1 MTQPAF
7 GPAPASP
14 ARAIPLVAQFTRGE
28 LRWGDLRAI
37 VAMAADADDDI
48 VNFEVSHF
56 DDNIITGIYL
66 GVAWPR

>member
-1 MTQPAF
+1 MGAF
-7 GPAPASP
+7 PDFDGVGG
-14 ARAIPLVAQFTRGE
+14 I
-28 LRWGDLRAI
+28 GDLRAI

-66 GVAWPR
+66 EVVWPR